1 VVKIPFSALARRTDG
16 AQAWTRRDLRALV
29 FELSGAPGSL
39 VWLELDNVR
48 FY

>member
-1 VVKIPFSALARRTDG
+1 VKIPFSALARKTEG
-16 AQAWTRRDLRALV
+16 AKAWTGRDVRALL
-29 FELSGAPGSL
+29 FELSGAAESW